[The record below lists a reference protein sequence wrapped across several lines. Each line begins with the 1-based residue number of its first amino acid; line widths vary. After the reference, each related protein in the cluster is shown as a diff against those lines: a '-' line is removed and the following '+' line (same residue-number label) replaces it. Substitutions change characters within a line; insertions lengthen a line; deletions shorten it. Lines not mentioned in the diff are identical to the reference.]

1 MHLLPLSPLVTPSTL
16 SPAPTFT
23 RTLTGGS
30 ATVPGYKP
38 KVSFDTFEN
47 PSDAALDSF
56 TLQVSARRF
65 LIQLLN
71 FDWTGHV

>member
-1 MHLLPLSPLVTPSTL
+1 VQLIPSSPLPTPSTL
-16 SPAPTFT
+16 SAPPTFS

-30 ATVPGYKP
+30 AAVPGYKP

-56 TLQVSARRF
+56 TLQVR
-65 LIQLLN
+65 
-71 FDWTGHV
+71 